1 MGGPGLSEVS
11 SARRGGRWAI
21 VRRQPIY
28 ERDRMDPVDPA
39 ASVTLDPRTKKCAGA
54 AVVLTGVASAPKVV
68 EEAAALAGGTVTP
81 QGIDRIAGAAI
92 KLAYPVKNVVGSE
105 PGYRR
110 AMVKVNVVRGLTE
123 AWRSATA
130 GSEDGP

>member
-1 MGGPGLSEVS
+1 M
-11 SARRGGRWAI
+11 
-21 VRRQPIY
+21 
-28 ERDRMDPVDPA
+28 
-39 ASVTLDPRTKKCAGA
+39 
-54 AVVLTGVASAPKVV
+54 V

-81 QGIDRIAGAAI
+81 QDIDRIAGAAI

-123 AWRSATA
+123 ALRIATA